1 MNDKAREAHIE
12 KPEGPGLPLL
22 ARLYTQ
28 GRYTRASVDT
38 RRAGQPLTSLA
49 NAAEWRQKALLR
61 QEMINH
67 LIVERDALQKQLAA
81 LQWAASQQAAEG
93 WKPIE
98 TAPKDGRTI
107 LLGYFNSHGKWRT
120 MRGQW
125 ISKEYIDEYWEDPE
139 GVEAGWFETPVEAED
154 PPNCWPT
161 DPTHWHHLPAP
172 PATQGGADEQR

>member
-38 RRAGQPLTSLA
+38 SRAGQPLTSLS

-67 LIVERDALQKQLAA
+67 LIVERDALQKKLDA
-81 LQWAASQQAAEG
+81 LQWAASQQAAPQEYLSKFIG
-93 WKPIE
+93 KGAGIVHRFYNGEDQSANDAGDWMQEAIQ
-98 TAPKDGRTI
+98 
-107 LLGYFNSHGKWRT
+107 LL
-120 MRGQW
+120 QLQ
-125 ISKEYIDEYWEDPE
+125 
-139 GVEAGWFETPVEAED
+139 A
-154 PPNCWPT
+154 
-161 DPTHWHHLPAP
+161 AP